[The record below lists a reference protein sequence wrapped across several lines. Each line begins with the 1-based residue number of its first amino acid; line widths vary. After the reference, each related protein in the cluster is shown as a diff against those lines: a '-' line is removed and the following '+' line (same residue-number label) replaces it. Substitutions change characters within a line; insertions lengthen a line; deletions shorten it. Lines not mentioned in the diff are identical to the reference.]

1 MGTVGLGKLFSRSKK
16 IVWLSKEKRTT
27 ARQPITADNNVR
39 ESTLVFFNAELRIY
53 KRRNNFDLFT
63 ELSLRKKLK
72 KYSIINQNNAGKLL
86 TELKSGENPT
96 LFSTLIKCI
105 LCKIY

>member
-1 MGTVGLGKLFSRSKK
+1 MGHYGT
-16 IVWLSKEKRTT
+16 
-27 ARQPITADNNVR
+27 
-39 ESTLVFFNAELRIY
+39 
-53 KRRNNFDLFT
+53 FDLFT
-63 ELSLRKKLK
+63 ELNLRKKLK